1 MLTLVLSGVSFA
13 NHQCALEMESELTTT
28 SQEVTS
34 LTSALAE
41 WREDHDKL
49 IETEAAIMLKYQAI
63 IRKKQNAKANN
74 TTIHLAIQEL
84 KEKIQTEEKIKN
96 DHKRARSV
104 LQRERIKTTE
114 QIEKELEK
122 LSADGDEELQV
133 YFLKGDIYSVNIKT
147 VFRTF

>member
-1 MLTLVLSGVSFA
+1 
-13 NHQCALEMESELTTT
+13 
-28 SQEVTS
+28 
-34 LTSALAE
+34 
-41 WREDHDKL
+41 
-49 IETEAAIMLKYQAI
+49 MLKYQAI

-147 VFRTF
+147 VFRTFWKLKKKWRRNCITRN